1 MTDRAA
7 RGSVSLESWIAH
19 ALGQRLLLL
28 ARRVRV
34 ANVHFQTGHLCV
46 EDNREL

>member
-46 EDNREL
+46 QDNT